1 MSSEALND
9 NCHPPTYGLSP
20 EDVDALHDERREMVE
35 WLVRTPNGRSMIKES
50 CPDIDGLG
58 RALTDEI
65 ADLGRVARG
74 DDVLRARAA
83 SVLLNEIVQRGYRE
97 ATNDLYAHRS
107 VLYRWAQE
115 AHLWLDRKIRSRTS
129 GKESPRRR
137 NIARRWG
144 WYGNALT
151 FLAAMVLAV
160 SGSFTIATLLI
171 SARIMITAVIWSMA
185 SFPADDSPD
194 KPVLDSDPRICVLG
208 HGGDLLLFASFS
220 YALVQASHPVAGFLV
235 VVAGW
240 IMILGTIFRIGASAS
255 GYRVPR
261 LHLERMVR
269 GFSTCA
275 AVGLA
280 AASSIPW
287 WWSAV
292 VLISL
297 PTFFAWIEG
306 WEAWRAMKLK
316 VAAPF
321 DPIVPSVE
329 MFTAADNGA
338 KAHGTV

>member
-1 MSSEALND
+1 MSSDTCSDDDQSLK
-9 NCHPPTYGLSP
+9 YGLSP
-20 EDVDALHDERREMVE
+20 EDVEELQRERRDLVE
-35 WLVRTPNGRSMIKES
+35 WLVRTPDGRSMIKES
-50 CPDIDGLG
+50 CPDIDSLG
-58 RALTDEI
+58 RVLTEEI

-83 SVLLNEIVQRGYRE
+83 SVLLNEIVQRGYME
-97 ATNDLYAHRS
+97 ATNDLYSHRS
-107 VLYRWAQE
+107 MLYRWAQD

-129 GKESPRRR
+129 GKESRRR
-137 NIARRWG
+137 RAMAKRWG

-151 FLAAMVLAV
+151 FLAAVVLALN
-160 SGSFTIATLLI
+160 GSFTIAAVLI
-171 SARIMITAVIWSMA
+171 SVRIMITAVIWSVA

-208 HGGDLLLFASFS
+208 HSGDLMLFAAFG
-220 YALVQASHPVAGFLV
+220 YAMVQAGHPAAGFLV
-235 VVAGW
+235 VMAGW

-275 AVGLA
+275 AVALA
-280 AASSIPW
+280 AVPSITW

-292 VLISL
+292 ALITL

-306 WEAWRAMKLK
+306 REAWRAMKLR

-321 DPIVPSVE
+321 DPIVPSAQMLSME
-329 MFTAADNGA
+329 DGA
-338 KAHGTV
+338 KAHGVV